1 MCAVLDSD
9 RGQDERGSHIR
20 RSSCGKDPTSEPR
33 SVPKTHEELGYSDKG
48 MEGRGRRQEKGTD
61 Y

>member
-9 RGQDERGSHIR
+9 RGQDEQGSHIR
-20 RSSCGKDPTSEPR
+20 RSSCGKDPTSELR

-48 MEGRGRRQEKGTD
+48 ME
-61 Y
+61 